1 MARGKAVAIVLSDR
15 ERVELERR
23 VRRRKSSHGAA
34 RRARIVL
41 LAADGLSNL
50 AIAEKL
56 GVSRRTVGLW
66 RARFAER
73 RLGGLVDEPRPG
85 APRKIGDDKI
95 AEVVRGRWRRCPTV
109 RPTGAAARWPGRR
122 ASPRRRC
129 TVSGAPS
136 ACSRTGSRASSCR
149 ATLSSSTR
157 CATSS
162 ASISTRRTARW
173 CSASTRR
180 ARSRRSTAPSR
191 CCPCGRARRSG
202 AATITSATARPPCSP
217 PSTPPPARSSGAA

>member
-73 RLGGLVDEPRPG
+73 RLGGLDDEPRPG

-95 AEVVRGRWRRCPTV
+95 AEVVTRALETMPDGATHWSRRSMARATGISATTVHRTSIARCGTESRSGTAPAIGAVGRPAQGRTV
-109 RPTGAAARWPGRR
+109 RPGRNLAATDACPKPRLTERDLPGR
-122 ASPRRRC
+122 
-129 TVSGAPS
+129 
-136 ACSRTGSRASSCR
+136 
-149 ATLSSSTR
+149 
-157 CATSS
+157 
-162 ASISTRRTARW
+162 
-173 CSASTRR
+173 
-180 ARSRRSTAPSR
+180 
-191 CCPCGRARRSG
+191 GRAV
-202 AATITSATARPPCSP
+202 
-217 PSTPPPARSSGAA
+217 

>member
-15 ERVELERR
+15 ERVELERPA
-23 VRRRKSSHGAA
+23 SQASHGAA

-73 RLGGLVDEPRPG
+73 RLGGLDDEPRPG

-95 AEVVRGRWRRCPTV
+95 AEVVTRALETMPDGATHWSRRSM
-109 RPTGAAARWPGRR
+109 A
-122 ASPRRRC
+122 
-129 TVSGAPS
+129 
-136 ACSRTGSRASSCR
+136 R
-149 ATLSSSTR
+149 ATLR
-157 CATSS
+157 DDG
-162 ASISTRRTARW
+162 
-173 CSASTRR
+173 
-180 ARSRRSTAPSR
+180 APYL
-191 CCPCGRARRSG
+191 GRLRP
-202 AATITSATARPPCSP
+202 AAAPGRELQAVERP
-217 PSTPPPARSSGAA
+217 